1 MNEYV
6 EKLKRNYLYL
16 YLKLNAFPK
25 GDLQASLPT
34 DKIHNEMPVAE
45 KVMDGTLLPRSE
57 RVMDDISADAT
68 MDELE
73 ADIQRRLNLIK
84 ESLAK
89 LDAPL
94 TETSSK
100 KGDH

>member
-1 MNEYV
+1 MIDE
-6 EKLKRNYLYL
+6 L
-16 YLKLNAFPK
+16 
-25 GDLQASLPT
+25 
-34 DKIHNEMPVAE
+34 
-45 KVMDGTLLPRSE
+45 
-57 RVMDDISADAT
+57 SADAT

-94 TETSSK
+94 SETSTK
-100 KGDH
+100 KGKALNMVQLFNMKTRICII

>member
-1 MNEYV
+1 M
-6 EKLKRNYLYL
+6 
-16 YLKLNAFPK
+16 
-25 GDLQASLPT
+25 PT
-34 DKIHNEMPVAE
+34 DQIHNEMPIAE

-100 KGDH
+100 KGDD

>member
-1 MNEYV
+1 MSKSLEN
-6 EKLKRNYLYL
+6 LKQTYLYL
-16 YLKLNAFPK
+16 HIKQYAHPK
-25 GDLQASLPT
+25 DDPQASLLSE
-34 DKIHNEMPVAE
+34 KIHDEMPVAD
-45 KVMDGTLLPRSE
+45 KVMDGTLLPKSD

-94 TETSSK
+94 TETAEK
-100 KGDH
+100 KGCS

>member
-1 MNEYV
+1 MYMCSEPGLIQEQQHV
-6 EKLKRNYLYL
+6 ERKESVV
-16 YLKLNAFPK
+16 P
-25 GDLQASLPT
+25 
-34 DKIHNEMPVAE
+34 E
-45 KVMDGTLLPRSE
+45 SE
-57 RVMDDISADAT
+57 RVVEEPGVVQPQQYAEPEQNTVSQAERVIDEISADAT

-94 TETSSK
+94 SETSSK
-100 KGDH
+100 KG

>member
-1 MNEYV
+1 MSKSLEN
-6 EKLKRNYLYL
+6 LKQTYLYL
-16 YLKLNAFPK
+16 HIKQYAHPK
-25 GDLQASLPT
+25 DDPQASLLSE
-34 DKIHNEMPVAE
+34 KIHDEMPVA
-45 KVMDGTLLPRSE
+45 DGTLLPRSE

-94 TETSSK
+94 TETAEK
-100 KGDH
+100 KGCN

>member
-1 MNEYV
+1 MQT
-6 EKLKRNYLYL
+6 YLYHHM
-16 YLKLNAFPK
+16 KQIAHPK
-25 GDLQASLPT
+25 DDPQATLLT
-34 DKIHNEMPVAE
+34 DKIHDEMPIADKAV
-45 KVMDGTLLPRSE
+45 DGTLLPRSE
-57 RVMDDISADAT
+57 RVMDEMSADAT

-94 TETSSK
+94 VETTEK
-100 KGDH
+100 KGCN